1 MKRSWIHALLIVGAL
16 LLLLSLTTS
25 VPHRRVIA
33 PVPPASNTLPSAEL
47 PDVNR
52 QSSKPVIER
61 DDDSPNALLDR
72 VRAALASGDPAEH
85 DLVFM
90 HLLPALVGKDPRAVA
105 RFAEVLEPRMVRE
118 EFMQRLTQLWAE
130 RDAAAAEGWAVQLSD
145 TDERNSV
152 LGGICL
158 QVAQADAHQ
167 ALLTAEKYELGK
179 PPGSIV
185 ENLEQQWAQQDFSSA
200 LAWAKDQPASGHRD
214 QLMMRLAL
222 VEAQAAPN
230 EAARLVLEQIPQG
243 PVQTE
248 AAMMVLHQW
257 ARGDMEGAEAWVKLF
272 PEGALRDR
280 AEGELAGIRQYS
292 SN

>member
-1 MKRSWIHALLIVGAL
+1 MKTSWIPAFLIAGAL

-25 VPHRRVIA
+25 VRNRRVIA
-33 PVPPASNTLPSAEL
+33 PVPPASNIPPSAEL

-52 QSSKPVIER
+52 QSSQPVIER

-85 DLVFM
+85 DLVFT
-90 HLLPALVGKDPRAVA
+90 HLLPALVGKNPRAVA

-118 EFMQRLTQLWAE
+118 EFMLRLTQLWAE
-130 RDAAAAEGWAVQLSD
+130 RDAAAAEGWAVRLSD

-179 PPGSIV
+179 IPGGIV
-185 ENLEQQWAQQDFSSA
+185 ENLAQQWAQQDFSSA
-200 LAWAKDQPASGHRD
+200 LAWAKDQPASEHRD
-214 QLMMRLAL
+214 QVMMR
-222 VEAQAAPN
+222 
-230 EAARLVLEQIPQG
+230 
-243 PVQTE
+243 
-248 AAMMVLHQW
+248 
-257 ARGDMEGAEAWVKLF
+257 
-272 PEGALRDR
+272 
-280 AEGELAGIRQYS
+280 
-292 SN
+292 